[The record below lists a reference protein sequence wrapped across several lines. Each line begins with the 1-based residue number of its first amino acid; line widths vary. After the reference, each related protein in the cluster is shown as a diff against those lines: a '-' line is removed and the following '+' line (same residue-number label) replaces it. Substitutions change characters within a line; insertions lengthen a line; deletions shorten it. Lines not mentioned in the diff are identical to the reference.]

1 MSVASTPTEV
11 ALAGRYHYLREL
23 GRGAS
28 GRVLLA
34 SDGVD
39 GPRRALKLV
48 PAAAA
53 GHLLAELD
61 VLTRVAHPGLARV
74 HELLRL
80 DQGVGAP
87 FHLAAGSAV
96 LVEEHV
102 EGRTALAFVERWP
115 VGERAR
121 RQGVL
126 RILAEVGRA
135 LAALHDAGLLHG
147 DVKPENVLV
156 GGERVVLVD
165 LGLAGPPLAGD
176 GRVRGTPGFLAP
188 EAWSGVRSVATD
200 LWAFGALAHAL
211 LGGERSAAPSRPERF
226 VEGPGPL
233 PPEVPPPLAA
243 WVETLLARAPEERP
257 PDVRDALRRLAAA
270 ASQCGERVELEDVL
284 EVAPS
289 PAALALRAR
298 ALPWVGDRDRLDE
311 ALATLRSRH
320 RLRIGGP
327 PGSGRT
333 RFARELVRALQRAR
347 FEAGGAVPTYARR
360 TLPAG
365 EEPVVLQVRGPASAE
380 VLRSVRAAAELGR
393 EVFLIEDG
401 VDAPPASS
409 HDDAPERGFVSLT
422 PLGEEAFDEL
432 LGTLLGSASTE
443 VRRAARRA
451 TGRLAG
457 GLCRRVAQLW
467 EAGEEPGETAAWEAA
482 PGARSDGQA
491 AAALPSA
498 PMREAALEVAERL
511 AVAGGGLPI
520 EKAGPPAAVRALLG
534 AGRATLDGERLE
546 LRDDLRDALQ
556 PSPSRQAEIAEA
568 LGEVDDPV
576 ARVYLAFAR
585 GERDAAR
592 EALERAVRGARERGD
607 PVSAARL
614 AGEGWRRF
622 ELPGFFAAE
631 VDALRAAGRYEEALA
646 VLRIAPERAPALH
659 AEVARQAGRRE
670 EAEAAL
676 ARAPES
682 AATATTAAWLALS
695 AGRLEEAAARAPEG
709 AAEVRAWLAL
719 SRGRPAEAEAQVV
732 QGLEAARGLA
742 RARLLQTRGSVL
754 QARGDRAAAR
764 GAFEAARVAADALGE
779 RHLAATAAANL
790 GIVQLEEGRL
800 GAGMEAL
807 RDAAG

>member
-1 MSVASTPTEV
+1 MANAVR
-11 ALAGRYHYLREL
+11 ALAMDAVERANSGHPGMPMGMADAATVLFTRFLKFDPKAPKWADRDRFVLSAGHGSMLLYALLHLTGYEDMTLDEVKNFRQL
-23 GRGAS
+23 GARTAGHPEYGHAS
-28 GRVLLA
+28 GIETTTGPLGQGIANAVGMALAERLLA
-34 SDGVD
+34 ARFGGSVVDHYTYVIAGDGCLME
-39 GPRRALKLV
+39 GISQEAISL
-48 PAAAA
+48 A
-53 GHLLAELD
+53 GHLKLSKLI
-61 VLTRVAHPGLARV
+61 VLWDDNGISI
-74 HELLRL
+74 
-80 DQGVGAP
+80 DG
-87 FHLAAGSAV
+87 
-96 LVEEHV
+96 
-102 EGRTALAFVERWP
+102 P
-115 VGERAR
+115 VS
-121 RQGVL
+121 L
-126 RILAEVGRA
+126 
-135 LAALHDAGLLHG
+135 
-147 DVKPENVLV
+147 
-156 GGERVVLVD
+156 
-165 LGLAGPPLAGD
+165 
-176 GRVRGTPGFLAP
+176 
-188 EAWSGVRSVATD
+188 SS
-200 LWAFGALAHAL
+200 
-211 LGGERSAAPSRPERF
+211 S
-226 VEGPGPL
+226 
-233 PPEVPPPLAA
+233 
-243 WVETLLARAPEERP
+243 
-257 PDVRDALRRLAAA
+257 
-270 ASQCGERVELEDVL
+270 ED
-284 EVAPS
+284 
-289 PAALALRAR
+289 
-298 ALPWVGDRDRLDE
+298 
-311 ALATLRSRH
+311 
-320 RLRIGGP
+320 
-327 PGSGRT
+327 
-333 RFARELVRALQRAR
+333 QRAR

-646 VLRIAPERAPALH
+646 VL
-659 AEVARQAGRRE
+659 
-670 EAEAAL
+670 
-676 ARAPES
+676 
-682 AATATTAAWLALS
+682 
-695 AGRLEEAAARAPEG
+695 
-709 AAEVRAWLAL
+709 
-719 SRGRPAEAEAQVV
+719 
-732 QGLEAARGLA
+732 
-742 RARLLQTRGSVL
+742 
-754 QARGDRAAAR
+754 
-764 GAFEAARVAADALGE
+764 
-779 RHLAATAAANL
+779 
-790 GIVQLEEGRL
+790 
-800 GAGMEAL
+800 
-807 RDAAG
+807 